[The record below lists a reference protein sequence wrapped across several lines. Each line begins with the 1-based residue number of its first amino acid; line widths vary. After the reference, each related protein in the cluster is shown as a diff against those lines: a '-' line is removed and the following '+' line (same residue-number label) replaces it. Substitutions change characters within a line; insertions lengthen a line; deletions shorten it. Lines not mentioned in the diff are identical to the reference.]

1 MNRSIQIQSVLHMLL
16 SAFAVRL
23 LGLVRARCIAWLFLV
38 LFTAGVQQPASAMTL
53 PADAG
58 PEVVSALKKA
68 HGGEAASMFFVAE
81 YLLGEANMGADE
93 YLTHA
98 FGWALNSARKGHPQA
113 AELTG
118 VMYRRGLGVEQ
129 NYVKA
134 RKWLERAEARQSRE
148 PYFELALLYADEENP
163 CYDKRKAADLL
174 TKAIR
179 RREPRACM
187 ISAQN
192 SLKKGIAFRKTLPDI
207 VCAAEGGMVDAMMMM
222 ADYHIQRRS
231 PNAISEARYWLK
243 MAIEAGAGNDSVQK
257 LAELNAKSER

>member
-1 MNRSIQIQSVLHMLL
+1 MNRSVQFQFALYLPPYHFAARTFRLARTRCYALL
-16 SAFAVRL
+16 F
-23 LGLVRARCIAWLFLV
+23 LGLIMMGAS
-38 LFTAGVQQPASAMTL
+38 QPATAMTL

-58 PEVVSALKKA
+58 PQVVNALKKA
-68 HGGEAASMFFVAE
+68 HGGDSSSMFYVAE
-81 YLLGEANMGADE
+81 YLLGEANKGADE

-163 CYDKRKAADLL
+163 GFDKRKAADLL

-192 SLKKGIAFRKTLPDI
+192 SLKKGVTFRKTLPDI

-222 ADYHIQRRS
+222 ANYHIQRRS
-231 PNAISEARYWLK
+231 PNAISEARYWLD
-243 MAIEAGAGNDSVQK
+243 MAIEAGAGPDAEQK
-257 LAELNAKSER
+257 LAELNAKAER